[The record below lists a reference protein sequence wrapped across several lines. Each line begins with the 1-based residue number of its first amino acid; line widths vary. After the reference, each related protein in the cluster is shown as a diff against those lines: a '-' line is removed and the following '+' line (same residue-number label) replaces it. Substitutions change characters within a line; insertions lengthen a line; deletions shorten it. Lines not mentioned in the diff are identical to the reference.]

1 MAWRT
6 KDPSARAERKWRQII
21 DEWRDSGLSA
31 REFCEKTGLKSHKTL
46 YVWSSKLNKIDADP
60 STSDA
65 FVPSAFV
72 PVEVIHDDKE
82 SVDAEMEPETI
93 DVHLACGDVI
103 CVPPGCNMQQ
113 FRQIVAILRKEW
125 Q

>member
-6 KDPSARAERKWRQII
+6 KHPSARALRKWRRIV
-21 DEWRDSGLSA
+21 DEWRGSGLTA
-31 REFCEKTGLKSHKTL
+31 REFCKTKGLKSYKTL
-46 YVWSSKLNKIDADP
+46 HVWSSKLNKIDANP
-60 STSDA
+60 VPNGE

-72 PVEVIHDDKE
+72 PVEVIHHDE
-82 SVDAEMEPETI
+82 TVDAEMQPETI

-103 CVPPGCNMQQ
+103 CVPRGCDMQQ
-113 FRQIVAILRKEW
+113 VSQLIAILRKEW